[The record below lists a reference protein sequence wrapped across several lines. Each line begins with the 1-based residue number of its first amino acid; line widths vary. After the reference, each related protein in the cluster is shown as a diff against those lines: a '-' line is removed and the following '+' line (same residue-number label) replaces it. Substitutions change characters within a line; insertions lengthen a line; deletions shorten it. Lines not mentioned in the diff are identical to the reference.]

1 MNRAAVFLVA
11 VITLIGTFYAARY
24 FDELVARG
32 NTLPVIETLGGDFAL
47 PATSGGTVSLRQ
59 FRGRVVLLNFGF
71 TSCPDVCPSVLA
83 RMRRLLLGLGEAVS
97 DVQPLFVT
105 IDPARDTLDALKPYL
120 EYFHPAFIG
129 ISGSEQQIRA
139 AADLFKVYYA
149 RDAGTGT
156 GTGYGFTHSD
166 RIYLIDRQGRVRA
179 TFANSTTDDEM
190 LATVRLLLAE

>member
-1 MNRAAVFLVA
+1 MNRAAVFLAA
-11 VITLIGTFYAARY
+11 VMTLIGTFYAARY
-24 FDELVARG
+24 FDELVTHE

-47 PATSGGTVSLRQ
+47 PATSGGTVSLQQ

-71 TSCPDVCPSVLA
+71 TSCPDVCPTVLA
-83 RMRRLLLGLGEAVS
+83 RMRRLLLGLGDAIS

-105 IDPARDTLDALKPYL
+105 IDPARDTLDVLKPYL
-120 EYFHPAFIG
+120 EHFHPAFIG
-129 ISGSEQQIRA
+129 LGGSEQQIRA

-149 RDAGTGT
+149 RDDATGAS
-156 GTGYGFTHSD
+156 YGFTHSD

-190 LATVRLLLAE
+190 LAAVRLLLTE